1 MAKQIVIFDDDKLNT
16 QFREIIDNLDSN
28 NFRENNP
35 MIMSDSGKVFVLEVD
50 DAGVLS
56 IREV

>member
-16 QFREIIDNLDSN
+16 QFREIIDNLDSK

-56 IREV
+56 TREV